1 MSGSIRAMLHVRTA
15 FAFTFAGLLLGTSG
29 CRRLPL
35 LRHRPHA
42 HHFTRG
48 PQPLKALNQANST
61 EQLPLAHFEAATVS
75 VPLGAH
81 WARPIVIA
89 LHAEGDSA
97 NASCAAW
104 SAIMH
109 GDYFVLCPA
118 LIGKLSAGKSLRCD
132 SVDCLAD
139 ELREALI
146 ALKERFGRY
155 VARKEVVLAARG
167 SAAARA
173 APIALQNP
181 AVFSVVWLVD
191 GGMTEW
197 ASALSVAYAQRG
209 GKFLGLVC
217 GDSHCES
224 EALRVGTSAR
234 TASLSTAIVRTGP
247 LGTQWSSTTVV
258 AVGNSWQKS
267 KPAGWPWSVPRRL

>member
-1 MSGSIRAMLHVRTA
+1 MRGMRIGLPVLAVATMSLILV
-15 FAFTFAGLLLGTSG
+15 SG

-35 LRHRPHA
+35 LRHKQRA

-48 PQPLKALNQANST
+48 PQPLKALNQANRT
-61 EQLPLAHFEAATVS
+61 EPLPLAHFDAASVS
-75 VPLGAH
+75 VPIGTR
-81 WARPIVIA
+81 WARPVVIA
-89 LHAEGDSA
+89 LHAEGESP

-104 SAIMH
+104 SAIMQ

-118 LIGKLSAGKSLRCD
+118 LSGKLSEGKSLRCD

-139 ELREALI
+139 ELREALV
-146 ALKERFGRY
+146 ALKGRFGRY
-155 VARKEVVLAARG
+155 VARKEVVLAGRG

-173 APIALQNP
+173 VPIALQNP

-191 GGMTEW
+191 GGMKEW

-217 GDSHCES
+217 GDHHCED
-224 EALRVGTSAR
+224 EALRVSTSAR
-234 TASLSTAIVRTGP
+234 TASLSAVIVRTGP
-247 LGTQWSSTTVV
+247 LGTEWSPSAV
-258 AVGNSWQKS
+258 AAVRNSWQKS
-267 KPAGWPWSVPRRL
+267 QPAGWPWSVPRRL